1 MLIGQQQQL
10 QKSFNAPVSDYYDG
24 LNNEQR
30 TEFRDHVMAAMD
42 ISMAT
47 FYYRLRNSGFKGI
60 ERQYIIDELIGKS
73 C

>member
-42 ISMAT
+42 ISWPL
-47 FYYRLRNSGFKGI
+47 FIIGSGTAVS
-60 ERQYIIDELIGKS
+60 RVLS
-73 C
+73 ANTLLTS